1 MDFIVIMRNI
11 SILTDI
17 LSSTSMRSLILFIIL
32 FFVFQHTLSNSIG
45 KGYFTREVELSEIAF
60 KKRDTLQC
68 LMHCKNIIREFE
80 LNSKLHVKDFDVCNF
95 AFDAYNSLYLWG
107 HNTFDEKRKYI
118 GGIFYLLKSNTNWA
132 IKNLRKNTIKNL
144 YTSTIFKCIENRE
157 FILATKYIDEM
168 VWFADNYYKSNL
180 NDILLTVSLM
190 YRNMDNFEEANKIC
204 ERLYLSK
211 ETLDN
216 VQLYSLISNMIYH
229 SFMEKDYNKVVN
241 LATKNKKLILKSNE
255 SSKESLIYLVC
266 NSINNI
272 AESYKLETYSSVA
285 DSLYIESY
293 TWSKAFSHPYVPMA
307 IINRAYYNYHFKTRN
322 KISLGLFYSFI
333 DYCEHDSDFDKNK
346 YILIEDIQNAVISI
360 LLNDIIRAKAPIDLT
375 ELMRKYNKIF
385 SYLIEKKKGEY
396 YLDFIQALHKAQE
409 VNYGN
414 KD

>member
-1 MDFIVIMRNI
+1 M
-11 SILTDI
+11 DI

-45 KGYFTREVELSEIAF
+45 KDYFTREVELSEISL
-60 KKRDTLQC
+60 KKGDTLQC

-107 HNTFDEKRKYI
+107 YNTFDEERKYI
-118 GGIFYLLKSNTNWA
+118 GGILYLLKSNTIWA
-132 IKNLRKNTIKNL
+132 SKNLRKNIIKNL

-190 YRNMDNFEEANKIC
+190 YRNMDNFKKANKIC

-216 VQLYSLISNMIYH
+216 VQLYSLISYMIHY
-229 SFMEKDYNKVVN
+229 SFMDNDFNKVVD
-241 LATKNKKLILKSNE
+241 LATDNKKVIFKSNE
-255 SSKESLIYLVC
+255 LSKESLIYFVC
-266 NSINNI
+266 NSINKI
-272 AESYKLETYSSVA
+272 AESYKLETYSSIV

-293 TWSKAFSHPYVPMA
+293 TWAKVFNHPYLPKT
-307 IINRAYYNYHFKTRN
+307 IINRAYYNYYFKKDRKT
-322 KISLGLFYSFI
+322 LDLFYLYL
-333 DYCEHDSDFDKNK
+333 DYCEKESNFDKNE
-346 YILIEDIQNAVISI
+346 YILIEDLQNALVCV
-360 LLNDIIRAKAPIDLT
+360 LLNDIIQAKVPINLM
-375 ELMRKYNKIF
+375 ELMAKYNKVF
-385 SYLIEKKKGEY
+385 SYLIANKRGQY
-396 YLDFIQALHKAQE
+396 YLDFINSLNTARE
-409 VNYGN
+409 VCNGS